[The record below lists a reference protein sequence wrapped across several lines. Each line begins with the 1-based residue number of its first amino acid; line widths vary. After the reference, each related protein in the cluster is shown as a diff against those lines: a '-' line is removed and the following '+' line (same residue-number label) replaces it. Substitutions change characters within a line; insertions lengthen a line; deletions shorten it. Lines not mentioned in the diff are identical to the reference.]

1 MNIRYGSPTSW
12 DTPKAKHTTGL
23 KTIGSESDLSYSDQS
38 DDDDFF
44 YHSDGTTDDNNEGL
58 NIEFKSDNLAEA
70 IETEEEILK
79 RQRKIEIINGIN
91 ANEKSYQST
100 KNIGS
105 GYDCVINQTNLQVCT
120 SLQLHQMEF
129 QRSVCEFE
137 DNIRASSTLIKY
149 NEPIKITKKL
159 SNHTVK
165 DDCCSEDF
173 GRLEMI
179 FSFIDS
185 STLKQ
190 FIEENGCIEDDGA
203 IKLSID
209 NVYNLHKMYFD
220 SHNSERYTVEG
231 VGSVF
236 DAFNDRNLMKIETD
250 GKISYELHR
259 DEFLKDRTIVR
270 EKITEATEICNNIP
284 DTEKYFSFDRQPNL
298 NDHPGPSPSIILQA
312 LTMSNAND
320 GINLERLETIGDSF
334 LKYAIT
340 TYLYCT
346 YENVHEGKLSHLR
359 SRQVSNLNL
368 YRLGRRKML
377 GERMIATKFEPHDN
391 WLPPCYYV
399 PKDLEKALI
408 EAKIPACY
416 WEDARLLDV
425 KELSV
430 EEICQML
437 KKRIFGGE
445 WQTAD
450 DDEDDDDNDNEDE
463 QEGEFFSETI
473 NRIRENTFY
482 CMIEQ
487 EPTNIVISI
496 IPTKNEQQLFVKR
509 QHLQLFNVNHAQI

>member
-1 MNIRYGSPTSW
+1 MNVRYGSPTSW
-12 DTPKAKHTTGL
+12 DIPKSKQTL
-23 KTIGSESDLSYSDQS
+23 KTVGSESDLSYSDQS
-38 DDDDFF
+38 DDEFF
-44 YHSDGTTDDNNEGL
+44 YRSDDSTDDNNEGL

-79 RQRKIEIINGIN
+79 RQRKLEIINGIN

-105 GYDCVINQTNLQVCT
+105 GYDCVINNTDLSACT
-120 SLQLHQMEF
+120 SLQLHQKDF
-129 QRSVCEFE
+129 QQSVEMFE
-137 DNIRASSTLIKY
+137 ETIKGSGTLIKC
-149 NEPIKITKKL
+149 NESIKITKKL
-159 SNHTVK
+159 PNCVIK
-165 DDCCSEDF
+165 NDCTNIN
-173 GRLEMI
+173 RLNELFAFIEPDI
-179 FSFIDS
+179 FC
-185 STLKQ
+185 Q
-190 FIEENGCIEDDGA
+190 FIRENNCIDDSGA
-203 IKLSID
+203 IKLKID
-209 NVYNLHKMYFD
+209 DVLKLHKIYFD
-220 SHNSERYTVEG
+220 KNPFEWYTVEG
-231 VGSVF
+231 VGSIF
-236 DAFNDRNLMKIETD
+236 DAFNDKSSMKIENGT
-250 GKISYELHR
+250 ISCKLSC
-259 DEFLKDRTIVR
+259 DEFFKDRTIHR
-270 EKITEATEICNNIP
+270 EKITDATEICNNILEN
-284 DTEKYFSFDRQPNL
+284 DEIDKEKSFSFDRQPNL
-298 NDHPGPSPSIILQA
+298 NNHPGPSPSIILQA

-430 EEICQML
+430 DEICEML
-437 KKRIFGGE
+437 KNRIFGD
-445 WQTAD
+445 WQDTET
-450 DDEDDDDNDNEDE
+450 EDDKD
-463 QEGEFFSETI
+463 GMF
-473 NRIRENTFY
+473 
-482 CMIEQ
+482 
-487 EPTNIVISI
+487 
-496 IPTKNEQQLFVKR
+496 
-509 QHLQLFNVNHAQI
+509 

>member
-12 DTPKAKHTTGL
+12 DIPKVKHNAGL
-23 KTIGSESDLSYSDQS
+23 RTIGSESDLSYSDQS

-44 YHSDGTTDDNNEGL
+44 YHIDGSTDDNNEGL

-91 ANEKSYQST
+91 ANEKSYQNT

-105 GYDCVINQTNLQVCT
+105 GYDCVINCADAEVCT
-120 SLQLHQMEF
+120 SLQMHQLEF
-129 QRSVCEFE
+129 QQSVREFE
-137 DNIRASSTLIKY
+137 EKIRASGTLIKY

-159 SNHTVK
+159 PTNDIK
-165 DDCCSEDF
+165 DDCHSEDF
-173 GRLEMI
+173 RRLETI

-185 STLKQ
+185 STLRR
-190 FIEENGCIEDDGA
+190 FIEENDCIDKDGA
-203 IKLSID
+203 IQLSID
-209 NVYNLHKMYFD
+209 NVYSLHKIYFD
-220 SHNSERYTVEG
+220 SHHSEQYIVEG
-231 VGSVF
+231 VGSLF
-236 DAFNDRNLMKIETD
+236 DAFNDHNLMKTQND
-250 GKISYELHR
+250 GTIIYELHR
-259 DEFLKDRTIVR
+259 DEFLKERTIVR
-270 EKITEATEICNNIP
+270 EKITEATEICNNLP
-284 DTEKYFSFDRQPNL
+284 NTEDLEKQICFSFDRQPNL

-408 EAKIPACY
+408 DAKIPACY

-430 EEICQML
+430 AEICQML
-437 KKRIFGGE
+437 KKRIFGGD
-445 WQTAD
+445 WQAGD
-450 DDEDDDDNDNEDE
+450 DVN
-463 QEGEFFSETI
+463 EGERDSKFY
-473 NRIRENTFY
+473 RIAR
-482 CMIEQ
+482 
-487 EPTNIVISI
+487 
-496 IPTKNEQQLFVKR
+496 
-509 QHLQLFNVNHAQI
+509 

>member
-1 MNIRYGSPTSW
+1 MYSLFFFLSIMSETTFQYDQNVFIDLVKVRYGSPTSW
-12 DTPKAKHTTGL
+12 DIPKSKQAL
-23 KTIGSESDLSYSDQS
+23 KTFGSESDMSYSDQS
-38 DDDDFF
+38 DDDDDFF
-44 YHSDGTTDDNNEGL
+44 YQSDGSTDDNKGL

-105 GYDCVINQTNLQVCT
+105 GYDCAVNKTDLKTCAA
-120 SLQLHQMEF
+120 LQLHQTEF
-129 QRSVCEFE
+129 QQSVNEFE
-137 DNIRASSTLIKY
+137 DTIRTSGALVKY
-149 NEPIKITKKL
+149 NEPIKITKNMPNHVGQSDCTTATDYFNRVEKL
-159 SNHTVK
+159 FCFIDPIILRQYIKENNCV
-165 DDCCSEDF
+165 DDC
-173 GRLEMI
+173 
-179 FSFIDS
+179 
-185 STLKQ
+185 
-190 FIEENGCIEDDGA
+190 GA

-209 NVYNLHKMYFD
+209 DVYNVHKIYFD
-220 SHNSERYTVEG
+220 KYPFERYTVEG
-231 VGSVF
+231 VGSAF
-236 DAFNDRNLMKIETD
+236 DAFNDRSSMHIESD
-250 GKISYELHR
+250 DIICYELSK
-259 DEFLKDRTIVR
+259 DEFLTDRSITR
-270 EKITEATEICNNIP
+270 EKITEATEICNN
-284 DTEKYFSFDRQPNL
+284 TLNNSYNAEQLESFSFDRQPNL
-298 NDHPGPSPSIILQA
+298 NDHPGPSPSNILQA

-368 YRLGRRKML
+368 YRLGKRKML

-408 EAKIPACY
+408 EARIPACY

-430 EEICQML
+430 DEICQML
-437 KKRIFGGE
+437 KKRIFND
-445 WQTAD
+445 WQDSDND
-450 DDEDDDDNDNEDE
+450 DDKD
-463 QEGEFFSETI
+463 G
-473 NRIRENTFY
+473 
-482 CMIEQ
+482 M
-487 EPTNIVISI
+487 
-496 IPTKNEQQLFVKR
+496 
-509 QHLQLFNVNHAQI
+509 H

>member
-1 MNIRYGSPTSW
+1 MKILVNIRYGSPTSW
-12 DTPKAKHTTGL
+12 DVPKSKQTF
-23 KTIGSESDLSYSDQS
+23 KTFGAIESDISYSDES
-38 DDDDFF
+38 DDDDDFF
-44 YHSDGTTDDNNEGL
+44 YESDDSTHANNECL

-105 GYDCVINQTNLQVCT
+105 GYDCAINRSDLKLC
-120 SLQLHQMEF
+120 LALHTHQAEF
-129 QRSVCEFE
+129 QQSVCEFE
-137 DNIRASSTLIKY
+137 KMIKSSGALIKY
-149 NEPIKITKKL
+149 DEPIQISKKIPNHVDVVGGDRCTTTTTATTIKKTDT
-159 SNHTVK
+159 N
-165 DDCCSEDF
+165 DF
-173 GRLEMI
+173 KYIQEL
-179 FSFIDS
+179 FYFIDPMD
-185 STLKQ
+185 LRQ
-190 FIEENGCIEDDGA
+190 YLGENNCIDVENYGA

-209 NVYNLHKMYFD
+209 DVYNLHKFYFD
-220 SHNSERYTVEG
+220 KHPKERYVVEG

-236 DAFNDRNLMKIETD
+236 DAFNDRDSMQIDSD
-250 GKISYELHR
+250 GTISYTLNKEV
-259 DEFLKDRTIVR
+259 FFTDRTITR
-270 EKITEATEICNNIP
+270 EKITEATEICDIAQKPNNTDQHIVA
-284 DTEKYFSFDRQPNL
+284 EFSFDRQPDL
-298 NDHPGPSPSIILQA
+298 NDHPGPSPSNILQS

-368 YRLGRRKML
+368 YRLGKRKML

-408 EAKIPACY
+408 EARIPACY

-430 EEICQML
+430 DEICQML
-437 KKRIFGGE
+437 KKRILNE
-445 WQTAD
+445 WQNSD
-450 DDEDDDDNDNEDE
+450 HEDE
-463 QEGEFFSETI
+463 KEDSKYHFK
-473 NRIRENTFY
+473 
-482 CMIEQ
+482 MI
-487 EPTNIVISI
+487 I
-496 IPTKNEQQLFVKR
+496 IKFLVY
-509 QHLQLFNVNHAQI
+509 